1 MVYDNKTLEK
11 ILVEFI
17 RNETTRIGI
26 SKAVVG
32 LSGGIDSAVSAFLS
46 VKALGN
52 ENVLCV
58 MMPYKTSSGDSIT
71 DAKKIIEILN
81 VKSKV
86 VDISKMVDDYLG
98 MLDGEVSNVRKGNI
112 MARMRMIVLYDES
125 AKENAL
131 VIGTGNKTEILLGYT
146 TIYGDAAC
154 GINPIGDLYK
164 TQLWELAKY
173 LGIPDDIV
181 NKKPSADLWVGQ
193 TDEDELGFTY
203 KEVDKYLFYKIDE
216 RKNDEELLKL
226 GFDKKFMG
234 RVNNLIIKN
243 QYKRLPP
250 LIAKVSNR
258 TVNIDFRYNRD
269 WNT

>member
-1 MVYDNKTLEK
+1 M
-11 ILVEFI
+11 
-17 RNETTRIGI
+17 
-26 SKAVVG
+26 
-32 LSGGIDSAVSAFLS
+32 
-46 VKALGN
+46 
-52 ENVLCV
+52 
-58 MMPYKTSSGDSIT
+58 
-71 DAKKIIEILN
+71 
-81 VKSKV
+81 
-86 VDISKMVDDYLG
+86 
-98 MLDGEVSNVRKGNI
+98 
-112 MARMRMIVLYDES
+112 
-125 AKENAL
+125 
-131 VIGTGNKTEILLGYT
+131 
-146 TIYGDAAC
+146 
-154 GINPIGDLYK
+154 YK